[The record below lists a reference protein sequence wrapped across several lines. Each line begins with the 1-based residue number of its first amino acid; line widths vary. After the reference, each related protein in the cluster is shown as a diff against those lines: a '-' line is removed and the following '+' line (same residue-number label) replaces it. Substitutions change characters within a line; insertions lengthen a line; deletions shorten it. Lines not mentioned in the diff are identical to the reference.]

1 LHAVGPEV
9 LAWLGWLVALP
20 CSIATKA
27 AGMDASAWA
36 AWVQAVFSLAA
47 IGVVIRQNYLEKKRR
62 ERDRDDRATVV
73 AARLS
78 IWLVEIGALIE
89 IRLDQ
94 LDKEIAGIRRR
105 YSTLSKYKLSVS
117 GEIDSVM
124 SDLHYLR
131 KGSADVA
138 QLDAF
143 SKEYD
148 MLIDKA
154 VINETQD
161 GVHGELARHLENM
174 KKLHANAARLLG
186 PLVSDAVDNE
196 R

>member
-9 LAWLGWLVALP
+9 LARLGWLVALP

-117 GEIDSVM
+117 GEIASVM

-161 GVHGELARHLENM
+161 GVHGELAKRLENM
-174 KKLHANAARLLG
+174 KRLHANAIRLLG